1 MDEHR
6 EPTRRADAVPG
17 RRPHLP
23 RRGRQSLRWPGGVES
38 WVATDDDVSGAWAIT
53 PSRFLFERA
62 RAQLVEV
69 PSIWVRVPLRGMDPD
84 EVLPAIKSIVTDHGL
99 PEPHLMVTGQGV
111 VVVVWHIRP
120 LHRPAALVADATPE
134 VKAKHERMT
143 TAFACGLVY
152 WRRAVVKLNFA
163 FAPLGV
169 EPHTV
174 ATADAQILEH
184 IPFPLAPSHPVRLIK
199 DLQEEPPF
207 ILASS
212 DHAPLLIADIS
223 KPLARYDA
231 AMWGVFKGARPVKHR
246 NTKWL
251 ETPASVRAL
260 ATTEAGDRHGAAQAI
275 VCACIWDGLDEQ
287 ETLQLLRGW
296 QARCI
301 QDGEFPWRRK
311 AGDEL
316 QQFTRWAIKNLSPG
330 GPTTRKG
337 ASDAGGQAGTPLTA
351 IDQAA
356 DRVLRVIIAAGGRLD
371 TTLQELRREAALDTV
386 EPGTVPQPISRSTLK
401 RALAALKDGGFL
413 GHEVTRVGRTWSS
426 TFVLLASDGQ
436 SPAAPPPGKEV
447 AEKPADLGHGQI
459 GFSGV
464 QKEES
469 LWGPSSGGFP
479 DGGGPGDASPAGSG
493 VRGEGR
499 AENLPLQTMA
509 SDLDQ
514 QLPKAAP
521 DPAEPEDVA
530 GDEAS
535 PENDLGAAAGAG
547 ARKPGGRKP
556 SRRRRKARRSSQALL
571 SFGTQGAAAIP
582 AKPTIRRGRRRRR
595 RNEDEVPPVTSL
607 VMDELRPIL
616 VDAPL
621 RRQLQEAGLP
631 DVFDDIALKALLDE
645 ARERM
650 RPRSRLKVNYVLAL
664 KRAAQ
669 RILRWR
675 AFTQESQNR
684 VEREKAYALRR
695 REVEAKAALS
705 EPKSGEESGPPAPVD
720 PPAGFGAMLARR
732 PLHDLH
738 PVERARR
745 LVEQGLSIIPL
756 PPRSKEPA
764 AKSSWID
771 AQVQARRIPV
781 LLRELEPLGPDA
793 GLAIICGIASGIVA
807 VDLDDESAVQ
817 WAKANLPE
825 TPWRTKTRRGE
836 HWLYRLPEAWAA
848 PALPLPYKGQLQS
861 TGRYVVA
868 PGSIHPDSG
877 EKYEALGDWTAPKS
891 TLPIFDN
898 AWLIGRDAIRRARLR
913 IVKDD

>member
-1 MDEHR
+1 M
-6 EPTRRADAVPG
+6 
-17 RRPHLP
+17 
-23 RRGRQSLRWPGGVES
+23 
-38 WVATDDDVSGAWAIT
+38 ATDDDVSGAWAIT

-69 PSIWVRVPLRGMDPD
+69 PSIWVRIPLRGMDPD
-84 EVLPAIKSIVTDHGL
+84 EVLPAIKSIVTDHAL

-120 LHRPAALVADATPE
+120 LHRPAALVADASPE

-174 ATADAQILEH
+174 ATADAQVLEH

-223 KPLARYDA
+223 KPLGRYDA

-260 ATTEAGDRHGAAQAI
+260 ATTGAGDRHLAAQAI
-275 VCACIWDGLDEQ
+275 VCACIWDGLSEH
-287 ETLQLLRGW
+287 ETLQTLREW
-296 QARCI
+296 QARCT
-301 QDGEFPWRRK
+301 QDGQFPWRRK

-316 QQFTRWAIKNLSPG
+316 QQFTRWAVKNLSPG

-337 ASDAGGQAGTPLTA
+337 GAGDAGGQAGPPLTA

-356 DRVLRVIIAAGGRLD
+356 DRVLRVVIAAGGRLD

-386 EPGTVPQPISRSTLK
+386 EPGTVPKPISRSTLK

-426 TFVLLASDGQ
+426 TFVLLASDGR
-436 SPAAPPPGKEV
+436 SPAAPPPKEFS
-447 AEKPADLGHGQI
+447 ENPTESGHGQI
-459 GFSGV
+459 GVSGV

-469 LWGPSSGGFP
+469 LWAPSSGGFP

-514 QLPKAAP
+514 QLPKAAT
-521 DPAEPEDVA
+521 DPVEPEDVA

-535 PENDLGAAAGAG
+535 PENDLGAAAEVAGAG
-547 ARKPGGRKP
+547 ASKPGGRKP
-556 SRRRRKARRSSQALL
+556 SRRRRRKARRSSQALL
-571 SFGTQGAAAIP
+571 SFWTQGAAAIP

-621 RRQLQEAGLP
+621 RRQLKEAGLS

-650 RPRSRLKVNYVLAL
+650 RPRARLKVNFVLAL

-675 AFTQESQNR
+675 AFTQESKNR
-684 VEREKAYALRR
+684 VEREKAYAQRR

-705 EPKSGEESGPPAPVD
+705 PASEPSKAGNRGQGSASPVPVD
-720 PPAGFGAMLARR
+720 PPAGFGAMVARR
-732 PLHDLH
+732 PLHVLH

-745 LVEQGLSIIPL
+745 LVDHGLSIISL

-764 AKSSWID
+764 AKSTWTD
-771 AQVQARRIPV
+771 AQVQARRITV
-781 LLRELEPLGPDA
+781 LLRELEPLGDDA
-793 GLAIICGIASGIVA
+793 GLAIICGIASGVVA

-817 WAKANLPE
+817 WAKENLPE

-898 AWLIGRDAIRRARLR
+898 AWLLGRDAARRARLR
-913 IVKDD
+913 IVKASE